1 MRFAHT
7 PKGSWQ
13 HQQRLEP
20 VQTLENRCTSDI
32 LRGVCADRN
41 EGIVKKIT
49 VVILLLASVFAW
61 AGAEPN
67 PAEYTV
73 NIHISSSSIADGG
86 RQQLSVVIE
95 GKNYTLE
102 SEISPYLLLALG
114 DYKAKLVKDE
124 HKTTYDSAQI
134 YEFLFPD
141 KKTRRFTV
149 IGQSE

>member
-1 MRFAHT
+1 MRFAHKS
-7 PKGSWQ
+7 KGSRQ
-13 HQQRLEP
+13 HQQRLGP

-32 LRGVCADRN
+32 LRSVCADRN

-49 VVILLLASVFAW
+49 VAILLLASVFAW
-61 AGAEPN
+61 AAEPN
-67 PAEYTV
+67 PSEYTV
-73 NIHISSSSIADGG
+73 NIHVSSSSIADGG

-134 YEFLFPD
+134 YEFMFPD